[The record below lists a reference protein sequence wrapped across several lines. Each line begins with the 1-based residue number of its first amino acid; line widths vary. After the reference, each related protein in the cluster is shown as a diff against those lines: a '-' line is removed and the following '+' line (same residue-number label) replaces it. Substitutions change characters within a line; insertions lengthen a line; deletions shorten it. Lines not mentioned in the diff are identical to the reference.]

1 MAERWLAMHANS
13 SRTGTRVSHDTHIFK
28 SLDSEDVQH
37 RTPPSQRHPAALRS
51 SELYGHSEFSPG
63 RSDRAFRTG
72 NERLYEA
79 YNDLHALAQDF
90 EKPFDAPAI
99 LVVGHQTDGK
109 SGEFL
114 IAEFAVKLGMD
125 NLNLLK
131 KRLKSF
137 SSYCLYFKPSHGVI
151 LLGYLLLSLFCYA
164 FMMQMRA
171 TWRTGNGEIV
181 TVLVFGCIRFIFGI
195 LVFAAA
201 LVEALMGFQFNH
213 VGGGTKTRRPI
224 TLHMK
229 YNSACVQPHC
239 YLANEDIGEQEVSLE
254 ELQDYI
260 ESENARLDR
269 EGQFWSKEIVVKI
282 EYKFCPNLTIIDTP
296 GLISAAPG
304 KRNSCI
310 QNSARQVES
319 MVRTKMEQKEYIILC
334 LEDSNDWSNATT
346 RRLVMQVDPSL
357 TRTVIVSTKLDTRIP
372 QFARPHDVEMYLRP
386 PTRLLE
392 PTMLGGSPFFTSVPS
407 GRVGNSSDAIFR
419 SNEHFRMAVAEREA
433 LDVAELESRLGRK
446 LERAERARIGVG
458 QLRRFLEHLLQ
469 RRYLE
474 NVPTIVP
481 VLEREYRNASRRLE
495 ETQGEL
501 NDLEP
506 EKLKDKGR
514 IFREAFIAKLALLL
528 RGTVSAPPDRFGE
541 TLADEHI
548 RGGAFVGPDGRPVVT
563 DLELPNAH
571 MRLFGGAQ
579 YHRAVAEFRAGI
591 GSITCPDISRE
602 EIVNACG
609 IDDFH
614 DGVNYTRTACVIAVS
629 KARDM
634 FEPFLHQLGYRLAHI
649 LRRML
654 PIAMHLLQKDGAF
667 LNGHDLFL
675 KRVGAAYHAFV
686 EEVERASRDKCM
698 EDLQSTTR
706 YVSWSLHTK
715 SRASLKAML
724 SKVKP
729 PANPS
734 SGQQGKTGACAPNE
748 GNMMEVLENTLWN
761 RTLGSMSEEIVAALV
776 CQIFEGIRDH
786 FVQSVELKFNCFF
799 LMPIIDSFP
808 TRMREELEAAYEED
822 LDEVFDVAAVRAALE
837 QRLKNLESELHQVER
852 LQRKFAMIHSTLAQ
866 QQNGGSSGKDSVI
879 SSRDQNARSLQTGVS
894 QSDIAASRILRDSQE
909 TLNPLNLRSSTASAG
924 TSGAAGDAIAK
935 TAAKLAAASLDMSK
949 PSGRLSAMR

>member
-1 MAERWLAMHANS
+1 
-13 SRTGTRVSHDTHIFK
+13 
-28 SLDSEDVQH
+28 
-37 RTPPSQRHPAALRS
+37 
-51 SELYGHSEFSPG
+51 
-63 RSDRAFRTG
+63 
-72 NERLYEA
+72 
-79 YNDLHALAQDF
+79 
-90 EKPFDAPAI
+90 
-99 LVVGHQTDGK
+99 
-109 SGEFL
+109 
-114 IAEFAVKLGMD
+114 
-125 NLNLLK
+125 
-131 KRLKSF
+131 
-137 SSYCLYFKPSHGVI
+137 
-151 LLGYLLLSLFCYA
+151 
-164 FMMQMRA
+164 
-171 TWRTGNGEIV
+171 
-181 TVLVFGCIRFIFGI
+181 
-195 LVFAAA
+195 
-201 LVEALMGFQFNH
+201 MGFQFNH

-239 YLANEDIGEQEVSLE
+239 YLANEDIGEQEISLE
-254 ELQDYI
+254 ELQEYI
-260 ESENARLDR
+260 ETENARLDR

-304 KRNSCI
+304 KRNSVL
-310 QNSARQVES
+310 QGSARQVEG
-319 MVRTKMEQKEYIILC
+319 MVRSKMEQKEYIILC

-346 RRLVMQVDPSL
+346 RRLVMQVDPTLS
-357 TRTVIVSTKLDTRIP
+357 RTVVVSTKLDTRIP
-372 QFARPHDVEMYLRP
+372 QFARPHDVEMFLRP
-386 PTRLLE
+386 PSRLLE
-392 PTMLGGSPFFTSVPS
+392 PSMLGGSPFFTSVPS
-407 GRVGNSSDAIFR
+407 GRVGNSRDAIFR
-419 SNEHFRMAVAEREA
+419 SNEHFRVAVAEREA
-433 LDVAELESRLGRK
+433 LDVAELEARLGRR

-481 VLEREYRNASRRLE
+481 VLEREYRNAARRLE
-495 ETQGEL
+495 DTQSEL

-514 IFREAFIAKLALLL
+514 VFREAFIAKLALLL
-528 RGTVSAPPDRFGE
+528 RGTVAAPPDRFGE
-541 TLADEHI
+541 TLSDEHI
-548 RGGAFVGPDGRPVVT
+548 RGGAFVGPSGSPVA
-563 DLELPNAH
+563 LEMELPNAH

-579 YHRAVAEFRAGI
+579 YHRAMAEFRAGI

-634 FEPFLHQLGYRLAHI
+634 FEPFLHQLGYRLAHV

-686 EEVERASRDKCM
+686 EEMERNSRDKCM

-724 SKVKP
+724 SKVNP
-729 PANPS
+729 PS
-734 SGQQGKTGACAPNE
+734 SHGAGQQQGKGNPGGSSQGDA

-761 RTLGSMSEEIVAALV
+761 RTLGAMSEEIVAALV

-799 LMPIIDSFP
+799 LMPVVDAFP
-808 TRMREELEAAYEED
+808 TRLREELEMAYEED
-822 LDEVFDVAAVRAALE
+822 LDEVFDVAAVRSALD

-866 QQNGGSSGKDSVI
+866 QQNNGTNTGKDSEA
-879 SSRDQNARSLQTGVS
+879 SSREPTARTLHSGTTQADLAT
-894 QSDIAASRILRDSQE
+894 SRVLRDSQE
-909 TLNPLNLRSSTASAG
+909 TVNPLNLARASTTSAGMG
-924 TSGAAGDAIAK
+924 TSGAGGDAIAK
-935 TAAKLAAASLDMSK
+935 TAAKLAAASLDLTK
-949 PSGRLSAMR
+949 TSGRLAAMR

>member
-1 MAERWLAMHANS
+1 MASWLQQQATQAAQPGRYAMRASQDLDPEDS
-13 SRTGTRVSHDTHIFK
+13 S
-28 SLDSEDVQH
+28 
-37 RTPPSQRHPAALRS
+37 RTPPSVRRGSAALRAS
-51 SELYGHSEFSPG
+51 VLEIPSDMSPG
-63 RSDRAFRTG
+63 RSERAFRTG

-109 SGEFL
+109 S
-114 IAEFAVKLGMD
+114 
-125 NLNLLK
+125 
-131 KRLKSF
+131 
-137 SSYCLYFKPSHGVI
+137 
-151 LLGYLLLSLFCYA
+151 
-164 FMMQMRA
+164 
-171 TWRTGNGEIV
+171 
-181 TVLVFGCIRFIFGI
+181 
-195 LVFAAA
+195 A

-239 YLANEDIGEQEVSLE
+239 YLITDEFGEQEATLE

-260 ESENARLDR
+260 ENENSRLDR
-269 EGQFWSKEIVVKI
+269 ESQFWSKEIVVRI

-304 KRNSCI
+304 KRNTTL
-310 QNSARQVES
+310 QNSARQVEA
-319 MVRTKMEQKEYIILC
+319 MVRQKMEQKEYIILC

-357 TRTVIVSTKLDTRIP
+357 TRTVVVSTKLDTRIP

-386 PTRLLE
+386 PARLLE

-407 GRVGNSSDAIFR
+407 GRVGNSKDAIFR
-419 SNEHFRMAVAEREA
+419 SNEHFREAVADREA

-458 QLRRFLEHLLQ
+458 QLRRFAEHLLQ

-481 VLEREYRNASRRLE
+481 VLEKEYRNASRRLE
-495 ETQGEL
+495 ETQVEL
-501 NDLEP
+501 NDLHP
-506 EKLKDKGR
+506 EKLKEKGR
-514 IFREAFIAKLALLL
+514 VFRESFLSKLALLL
-528 RGTVSAPPDRFGE
+528 RGTVAAPPERFGE

-548 RGGAFVGPDGRPVVT
+548 RGGAFVGPDNKPVMVN
-563 DLELPNAH
+563 EQLPNAH

-579 YHRAVAEFRAGI
+579 YHRAMAEFRAGI
-591 GSITCPDISRE
+591 GTINCPDISRE

-629 KARDM
+629 KARDL
-634 FEPFLHQLGYRLAHI
+634 FEPFLHQLGYRLAHVQ
-649 LRRML
+649 RRML
-654 PIAMHLLQKDGAF
+654 PIAMHLLQKDGQF

-675 KRVGAAYHAFV
+675 KRVGAAYHAFID
-686 EEVERASRDKCM
+686 EFEKGSRNKCM

-706 YVSWSLHTK
+706 YVTWSLHTK
-715 SRASLKAML
+715 SRSSLKAML
-724 SKVKP
+724 SKVTSPGGNQPGGNNNNGGGGGKGHHGHHG
-729 PANPS
+729 ASSAAAEGS
-734 SGQQGKTGACAPNE
+734 SGATADF
-748 GNMMEVLENTLWN
+748 LENTLWN

-799 LMPIIDSFP
+799 LMPIIDTFP
-808 TRMREELEAAYEED
+808 TKLREELESAYDED

-837 QRLKNLESELHQVER
+837 QRLKSLELELHQVER

-866 QQNGGSSGKDSVI
+866 QQSHGAKGEGDTPKL
-879 SSRDQNARSLQTGVS
+879 R
-894 QSDIAASRILRDSQE
+894 ASE
-909 TLNPLNLRSSTASAG
+909 ENPLNMSMRSSLPGGGNLKASQELG
-924 TSGAAGDAIAK
+924 KAAS
-935 TAAKLAAASLDMSK
+935 KLAAMDLSK
-949 PSGRLSAMR
+949 NGAAAANRNVLSSMR

>member
-1 MAERWLAMHANS
+1 MRASQDLDPEDS
-13 SRTGTRVSHDTHIFK
+13 S
-28 SLDSEDVQH
+28 
-37 RTPPSQRHPAALRS
+37 RTPPSVRRGSAALRAS
-51 SELYGHSEFSPG
+51 VLEIPSDMSPG
-63 RSDRAFRTG
+63 RSERAFRTG

-109 SGEFL
+109 S
-114 IAEFAVKLGMD
+114 
-125 NLNLLK
+125 
-131 KRLKSF
+131 
-137 SSYCLYFKPSHGVI
+137 
-151 LLGYLLLSLFCYA
+151 
-164 FMMQMRA
+164 
-171 TWRTGNGEIV
+171 
-181 TVLVFGCIRFIFGI
+181 
-195 LVFAAA
+195 A

-239 YLANEDIGEQEVSLE
+239 YLITDEFGEQEATLE

-260 ESENARLDR
+260 ENENSRLDR
-269 EGQFWSKEIVVKI
+269 ESQFWSKEIVVRI

-304 KRNSCI
+304 KRNTTL
-310 QNSARQVES
+310 QNSARQVEA
-319 MVRTKMEQKEYIILC
+319 MVRQKMEQKEYIILC

-357 TRTVIVSTKLDTRIP
+357 TRTVVVSTKLDTRIP

-386 PTRLLE
+386 PARLLE

-407 GRVGNSSDAIFR
+407 GRVGNSKDAIFR
-419 SNEHFRMAVAEREA
+419 SNEHFREAVADREA

-458 QLRRFLEHLLQ
+458 QLRRFAEHLLQ

-481 VLEREYRNASRRLE
+481 VLEKEYRNASRRLE
-495 ETQGEL
+495 ETQVEL
-501 NDLEP
+501 NDLHP
-506 EKLKDKGR
+506 EKLKEKGR
-514 IFREAFIAKLALLL
+514 VFRESFLSKLALLL
-528 RGTVSAPPDRFGE
+528 RGTVAAPPERFGE

-548 RGGAFVGPDGRPVVT
+548 RGGAFVGPDNKPVMVN
-563 DLELPNAH
+563 EQLPNAH

-579 YHRAVAEFRAGI
+579 YHRAMAEFRAGI
-591 GSITCPDISRE
+591 GTINCPDISRE

-629 KARDM
+629 KARDL
-634 FEPFLHQLGYRLAHI
+634 FEPFLHQLGYRLAHVQ
-649 LRRML
+649 RRML
-654 PIAMHLLQKDGAF
+654 PIAMHLLQKDGQF

-675 KRVGAAYHAFV
+675 KRVGAAYHAFID
-686 EEVERASRDKCM
+686 EFEKGSRNKCM

-706 YVSWSLHTK
+706 YVTWSLHTK
-715 SRASLKAML
+715 SRSSLKAML
-724 SKVKP
+724 SKVTSPGGNQPGSNNNNGGGGGKGHHGHHG
-729 PANPS
+729 ASSAAAEGS
-734 SGQQGKTGACAPNE
+734 SGATADF
-748 GNMMEVLENTLWN
+748 LENTLWN

-799 LMPIIDSFP
+799 LMPIIDTFP
-808 TRMREELEAAYEED
+808 TKLREELESAYDED

-837 QRLKNLESELHQVER
+837 QRLKSLELELHQVER

-866 QQNGGSSGKDSVI
+866 QQSHGAKGEGDTPKL
-879 SSRDQNARSLQTGVS
+879 R
-894 QSDIAASRILRDSQE
+894 ASE
-909 TLNPLNLRSSTASAG
+909 ENPLNMSMRSSLPGGGNLKASQELG
-924 TSGAAGDAIAK
+924 KAAS
-935 TAAKLAAASLDMSK
+935 KLAAMDLSK
-949 PSGRLSAMR
+949 NGAAAANRNVLSSMR